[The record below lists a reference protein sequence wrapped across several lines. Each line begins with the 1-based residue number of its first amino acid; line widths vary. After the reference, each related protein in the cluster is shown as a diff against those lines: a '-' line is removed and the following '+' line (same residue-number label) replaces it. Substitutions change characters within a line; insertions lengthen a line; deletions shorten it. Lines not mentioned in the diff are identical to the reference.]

1 MVVIKEK
8 NFFLYLPGKNDFLNK
23 KVPYTFL
30 KKQVFLKKKTK
41 FHSSLKKKN
50 KIK

>member
-30 KKQVFLKKKTK
+30 KKQVFLKKKNK
-41 FHSSLKKKN
+41 VSFFPEKKK
-50 KIK
+50 